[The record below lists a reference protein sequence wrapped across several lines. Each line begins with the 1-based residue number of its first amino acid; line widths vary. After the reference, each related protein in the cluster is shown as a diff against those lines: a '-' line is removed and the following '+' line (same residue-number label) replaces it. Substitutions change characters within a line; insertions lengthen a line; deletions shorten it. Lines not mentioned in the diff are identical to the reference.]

1 MKGENQKRKQERKF
15 KDRNMEIKKERHYK
29 RKNKLRKGE
38 WKKEKRQK
46 RLQLLQ
52 GLAVRKHF
60 IYRDVVNYKV
70 AHSTSV

>member
-1 MKGENQKRKQERKF
+1 
-15 KDRNMEIKKERHYK
+15 MEIKKERNDK
-29 RKNKLRKGE
+29 RKNKLRRGK

-46 RLQLLQ
+46 RLQLLH

-60 IYRDVVNYKV
+60 IYRDIVNYKV